1 MFMKYSMI
9 VVLFILILGTNN
21 SYSQCR
27 SFAKEICK
35 PKLENY
41 AHDGNYNGVVLN
53 VGEQVELHKAF
64 FGGQKYR
71 MVVCPEEQLPPV
83 HFKVMNSDLVVLFD
97 NKDEGYIG
105 QYDFELQKSTT
116 LIISME
122 FVKMGE
128 DINPS
133 VSGCVALLF
142 GMKL

>member
-1 MFMKYSMI
+1 MKYPMI
-9 VVLFILILGTNN
+9 VVLLVLMLSTNI
-21 SYSQCR
+21 SFSQCR
-27 SFAKEICK
+27 NFAKEECK
-35 PKLENY
+35 PKLEEY
-41 AHDGNYNGVVLN
+41 IHDGNYNGVVLN

-64 FGGQKYR
+64 FSGQKYR

-83 HFKVMNSDLVVLFD
+83 HFKVMNDDLVVLFD

-105 QYDFELQKSTT
+105 QYDFEIPKSTT

-122 FVKMGE
+122 FVQTGE
-128 DINPS
+128 DMDRS